1 MDKISDLKS
10 VVIDTL
16 DLNKAQ
22 DIVTIDLKDKSSMA
36 DYMIIASGTSSRHIQ
51 SLSEQVLEKLKD
63 NGIKNSKIEGKESNE
78 WKLVDG
84 IDLIVHIFHPEKRK
98 FYELEKIW
106 SELIPKE
113 KIIIWKKFNCFLQ
126 FFLPQFYLIIFLS
139 SFVFSSSINSAEIDI
154 YKKID
159 LFGEVLEK
167 INKEYV
173 DEIDQ
178 SESMDSAIN
187 GLLQSLD
194 PYSAYMSPE
203 IFQEMQTETSG
214 EFGGLGIEV
223 SMEAGVV
230 KVITPIDDT
239 PASKAGIKAGD
250 YIVKIN
256 DIQVQGK
263 SLSEAVDLM
272 RGLVGTDIELTIRR
286 RGVKKAL
293 TFTITREI
301 IEVQS
306 VKSDLLENNIGYI
319 RLTSFNDNSSDQI
332 KKKIKKLKENENLK
346 AFILDLRNNPGGLLT
361 QAIKISDFFL
371 ENGEIVSTKSR
382 KKSENRKW
390 FAKKGDITDGKPLLV
405 LINYGS
411 ASASEIVAGA
421 LKDHKRAIIL
431 GENSYGKGS
440 VQSIIPLK
448 NKGAIRLT
456 IAKYYLPSGKSISEV
471 GVRPDIEVNEEGEDF
486 RIKTDTDNQLNY
498 AIKLLNG

>member
-1 MDKISDLKS
+1 MKKIQLFFT
-10 VVIDTL
+10 VFF
-16 DLNKAQ
+16 
-22 DIVTIDLKDKSSMA
+22 
-36 DYMIIASGTSSRHIQ
+36 TSF
-51 SLSEQVLEKLKD
+51 
-63 NGIKNSKIEGKESNE
+63 
-78 WKLVDG
+78 
-84 IDLIVHIFHPEKRK
+84 LI
-98 FYELEKIW
+98 
-106 SELIPKE
+106 S
-113 KIIIWKKFNCFLQ
+113 Q
-126 FFLPQFYLIIFLS
+126 T
-139 SFVFSSSINSAEIDI
+139 INSTEIDI

-173 DEIDQ
+173 EETNQ
-178 SESMDSAIN
+178 SEGMDAAIN

-194 PYSAYMSPE
+194 PYSSYMSPE
-203 IFQEMQTETSG
+203 IFKEMQTETSG

-230 KVITPIDDT
+230 KVISPIDDT

-250 YIVKIN
+250 YIVKIDN
-256 DIQVQGK
+256 IQVQGK
-263 SLSEAVDLM
+263 SLSEAVDIM
-272 RGLVGTDIELTIRR
+272 RGPVGSAIELTVRR

-293 TFTITREI
+293 TFNITREI

-306 VKSDLLENNIGYI
+306 VKSELLDNNIGYI
-319 RLTSFNDNSSDQI
+319 RLTSFNDNSSEQI
-332 KKKIKKLKENENLK
+332 KKKIKKLKENKNLN
-346 AFILDLRNNPGGLLT
+346 AFILDLRNNPGGLLS

-390 FAKKGDITDGKPLLV
+390 FARKGDITDGKTLLV

-456 IAKYYLPSGKSISEV
+456 VAKYYLPSGKSISEV

>member
-1 MDKISDLKS
+1 MKKIQ
-10 VVIDTL
+10 I
-16 DLNKAQ
+16 
-22 DIVTIDLKDKSSMA
+22 
-36 DYMIIASGTSSRHIQ
+36 
-51 SLSEQVLEKLKD
+51 
-63 NGIKNSKIEGKESNE
+63 
-78 WKLVDG
+78 
-84 IDLIVHIFHPEKRK
+84 
-98 FYELEKIW
+98 
-106 SELIPKE
+106 
-113 KIIIWKKFNCFLQ
+113 
-126 FFLPQFYLIIFLS
+126 YLIIFCTQFL
-139 SFVFSSSINSAEIDI
+139 FLEKVNSAEIDI

-173 DEIDQ
+173 DEINQ

-194 PYSAYMSPE
+194 PYSSYMSPE
-203 IFQEMQTETSG
+203 IFEEMQTETSG

-272 RGLVGTDIELTIRR
+272 RGPVGSGIELTVRR
-286 RGVKKAL
+286 RGAKKAL
-293 TFTITREI
+293 TFNVVREV

-306 VKSDLLENNIGYI
+306 VKSELLENNIGYL
-319 RLTSFNDNSSDQI
+319 RLTSFNDNSSQQI
-332 KKKIKKLKENENLK
+332 KKQIKKLKKNKNLNSY
-346 AFILDLRNNPGGLLT
+346 ILDLRNNPGGLLS

-390 FAKKGDITDGKPLLV
+390 FAKKGDILEGKTLLV

-421 LKDHKRAIIL
+421 LKDHKRAIL
-431 GENSYGKGS
+431 VGENSYGKGS

-456 IAKYYLPSGKSISEV
+456 VAKYYLPSGKSISQV
-471 GVRPDIEVNEEGEDF
+471 GVRPDIEVNEEGDDF

>member
-1 MDKISDLKS
+1 MKKI
-10 VVIDTL
+10 
-16 DLNKAQ
+16 N
-22 DIVTIDLKDKSSMA
+22 
-36 DYMIIASGTSSRHIQ
+36 
-51 SLSEQVLEKLKD
+51 
-63 NGIKNSKIEGKESNE
+63 
-78 WKLVDG
+78 
-84 IDLIVHIFHPEKRK
+84 
-98 FYELEKIW
+98 
-106 SELIPKE
+106 
-113 KIIIWKKFNCFLQ
+113 
-126 FFLPQFYLIIFLS
+126 FFLLIFFSIIFLTKKIS
-139 SFVFSSSINSAEIDI
+139 SAEIDI

-173 DEIDQ
+173 DEFNQ

-194 PYSAYMSPE
+194 PYSSYMSPK
-203 IFQEMQTETSG
+203 IFDEMQTETSG

-230 KVITPIDDT
+230 KVISPIDDT
-239 PASKAGIKAGD
+239 PASRAGLKAGD

-256 DIQVQGK
+256 SEQVQGK

-272 RGLVGTDIELTIRR
+272 RGPVGSGIELTVRR
-286 RGVKKAL
+286 RGEKKAL
-293 TFTITREI
+293 TFNIIREVI
-301 IEVQS
+301 QVQS
-306 VKSDLLENNIGYI
+306 VKSEILNENIGYI

-332 KKKIKKLKENENLK
+332 EKQIKKLKKNKNLNS
-346 AFILDLRNNPGGLLT
+346 FILDLRNNPGGLLS

-371 ENGEIVSTKSR
+371 DNGEIVSTKSR

-390 FAKKGDITDGKPLLV
+390 FARKGDITDGKTLLV

-421 LKDHKRAIIL
+421 LKDHKRAIIV
-431 GENSYGKGS
+431 GENSFGKGS

-448 NKGAIRLT
+448 NRGAIRLT
-456 IAKYYLPSGKSISEV
+456 VAKYYLPSGKSISEV
-471 GVRPDIEVNEEGEDF
+471 GVRPDIEINEEGDDF

>member
-1 MDKISDLKS
+1 MKKIF
-10 VVIDTL
+10 
-16 DLNKAQ
+16 
-22 DIVTIDLKDKSSMA
+22 
-36 DYMIIASGTSSRHIQ
+36 
-51 SLSEQVLEKLKD
+51 VLFIFYFIFQQNLL
-63 NGIKNSKIEGKESNE
+63 GESN
-78 WKLVDG
+78 V
-84 IDLIVHIFHPEKRK
+84 
-98 FYELEKIW
+98 
-106 SELIPKE
+106 
-113 KIIIWKKFNCFLQ
+113 
-126 FFLPQFYLIIFLS
+126 
-139 SFVFSSSINSAEIDI
+139 

-173 DEIDQ
+173 DEINQ

-203 IFQEMQTETSG
+203 IFSEMQTETSG

-223 SMEAGVV
+223 GMESGVV
-230 KVITPIDDT
+230 KVISPIDDT

-256 DIQVQGK
+256 NVQVQGK

-272 RGLVGTDIELTIRR
+272 RGQVGSGIELTIRR
-286 RGVKKAL
+286 RGEKKAL
-293 TFTITREI
+293 IFNVVREI
-301 IEVQS
+301 IQIRS
-306 VKSDLLENNIGYI
+306 VKAEILEKSIGYL
-319 RLTSFNDNSSDQI
+319 RLTSFNENSGNQI
-332 KKKIKKLKENENLK
+332 KGEIKKLEKNKNIK
-346 AFILDLRNNPGGLLT
+346 SYILDLRNNPGGLLS

-382 KKSENRKW
+382 KPSENRKW
-390 FAKKGDITDGKPLLV
+390 FAKKGDLTNGKVLVV

-421 LKDHKRAIIL
+421 LKDHKRAILL

-448 NKGAIRLT
+448 NDGAIRLT
-456 IAKYYLPSGKSISEV
+456 VAKYYLPSGKSISEV
-471 GVRPDIEVNEEGEDF
+471 GVSPDIEIDEENDDF
-486 RIKTDTDNQLNY
+486 RIKTETDNQLEY
-498 AIKLLNG
+498 AVKLLKG